1 MYLQNLKKHP
11 YSLFWIG
18 VLIGAIVTGILFWYR
33 IYSPSWNAATL
44 KTPTYKIQQQKQQKK
59 GGLQLKKSAP
69 ATAPAKKSS
78 SKKGNIN
85 ESNPTPGI

>member
-18 VLIGAIVTGILFWYR
+18 ILVGAIVTGILFWYR
-33 IYSPSWNAATL
+33 IYSPTWDTAIL

-59 GGLQLKKSAP
+59 GSLFQFKKPP
-69 ATAPAKKSS
+69 ATKSS
-78 SKKGNIN
+78 SKKGSVD
-85 ESNPTPGI
+85 ESNPSPGI